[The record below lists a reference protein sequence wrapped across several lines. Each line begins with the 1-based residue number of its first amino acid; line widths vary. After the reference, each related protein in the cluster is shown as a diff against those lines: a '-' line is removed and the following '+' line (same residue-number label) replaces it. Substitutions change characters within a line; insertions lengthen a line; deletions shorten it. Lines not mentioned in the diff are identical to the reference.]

1 MNIIEYLQNIDIYSW
16 QSIAILIIAG
26 FLVGLINTFAGNGTA
41 LTYSL
46 FLAMGFDASIA
57 NGTPRLGVVMQTLS
71 ASLSFKKQNILELKT
86 GFILGIPTVLGSVVG
101 AQIAVSIDKALLE
114 KIIAMLMI
122 LMLFFILYK
131 PENWIKGKP
140 EINKKKISIAHLI
153 TYFLIGIYGGFIH
166 IGVGILL
173 LFALVMI
180 SGFDIIKANALK
192 VFIVLLYSPFSLI
205 IFMYNNQVE
214 YAVGLIS
221 SIGNLFGGIIAAQ
234 FAISW
239 GGNFLKWF
247 LIIVILISSFY
258 SLGLIDFLFKL
269 LA

>member
-1 MNIIEYLQNIDIYSW
+1 MHIIEYLHNIDIYSW
-16 QSIAILIIAG
+16 QSIIILILAG

-71 ASLSFKKQNILELKT
+71 ASLAFKKKKILEIKT
-86 GFILGIPTVLGSVVG
+86 GLILGIPTVLGSILG
-101 AQIAVSIDKALLE
+101 AQIAVSLDKALLE
-114 KIIAMLMI
+114 KIIALLMI
-122 LMLFFILYK
+122 FMLVFILYK
-131 PENWIKGKP
+131 PEKWIKGKN
-140 EINKKKISIAHLI
+140 ETESKKLRVTHLLV
-153 TYFLIGIYGGFIH
+153 YFLIGIYGGFIH

-173 LFALVMI
+173 LFALVLI
-180 SGFDIIKANALK
+180 SGFDIVKANALK
-192 VFIVLLYSPFSLI
+192 VFIVLLYSPFSLL
-205 IFMYNNQVE
+205 IFMFHNQVE

-221 SIGNLFGGIIAAQ
+221 SIGNLFGGIVAAY

-247 LIIVILISSFY
+247 LITIILISSLY
-258 SLGLIDFLFKL
+258 SLGVLEFLYNL

>member
-1 MNIIEYLQNIDIYSW
+1 MQIIEYLHNIDIYSW
-16 QSIAILIIAG
+16 QSITILILAG

-46 FLAMGFDASIA
+46 FLAMGFDATIA
-57 NGTPRLGVVMQTLS
+57 NGTPRLGVVMQTLA
-71 ASLSFKKQNILELKT
+71 ASLSFKKKKILELKT
-86 GFILGIPTVLGSVVG
+86 GIILGIPTVLGSVVG
-101 AQIAVSIDKALLE
+101 AQIAVSIDKSLLE
-114 KIIAMLMI
+114 KIIALLMI

-131 PENWIKGKP
+131 PEKWIKGKN
-140 EINKKKISIAHLI
+140 EAESKKMSIIHLLV
-153 TYFLIGIYGGFIH
+153 YFLIGIYGGFIH

-192 VFIVLLYSPFSLI
+192 VFIVLLYSPFSLL
-205 IFMYNNQVE
+205 IFMFHNQVE

-221 SIGNLFGGIIAAQ
+221 SIGNLFGGIIAAY
-234 FAISW
+234 FAITW

-247 LIIVILISSFY
+247 LISIILISSSY
-258 SLGLIDFLFKL
+258 SLGVLDFFYNL
-269 LA
+269 LV